1 MEGHR
6 SSCCKIFLITFCV
19 ILMLT
24 TGILGYYLKRDDHDD
39 YAADSSRVQ
48 RQIIY
53 NEESTSST
61 TASPNSII
69 PINLNDVQKTFDTA
83 TTLLK
88 YAPQFLLDFG
98 GKLYESEFSRI
109 MGTSNSNNNNNRD
122 DPMPNI
128 FSVVKRS

>member
-24 TGILGYYLKRDDHDD
+24 TGILGYYLKRDDHD

-61 TASPNSII
+61 TASTNSII